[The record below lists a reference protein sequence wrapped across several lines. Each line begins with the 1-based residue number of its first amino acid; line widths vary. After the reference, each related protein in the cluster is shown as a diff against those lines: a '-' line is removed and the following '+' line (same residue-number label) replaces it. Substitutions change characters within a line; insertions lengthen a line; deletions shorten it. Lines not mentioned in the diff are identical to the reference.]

1 VAGTGLRRPDGLAMR
16 VLTNHHSADGVF
28 LRRHAKALIQ
38 EFHITTR
45 LGHLEAT
52 RVAVLALVAKH
63 AAENLL
69 IAQGQRNRSKNKGGK
84 PFIARIVALERR
96 QTAAD
101 ERYETA
107 LVRLRDLAAS
117 SQRVADPLEAM
128 LSDSR
133 SGITRI
139 AQSRPTMPRGRPK
152 VPAPENGAAVAVD
165 NYTSDGA
172 VVPEDALGARGSHA
186 SNNIAPATGLH
197 EAPRPPDRAGD
208 RTLPLRRC
216 RLCRRIPVPERAAQA
231 VEREPLS
238 APCHPLG
245 LHEDHH
251 GAAPFPRPALG
262 AR

>member
-1 VAGTGLRRPDGLAMR
+1 MR

-28 LRRHAKALIQ
+28 LRRQAKALIQ

-84 PFIARIVALERR
+84 PSIARIAALERR

-117 SQRVADPLEAM
+117 SQRVAEP
-128 LSDSR
+128 
-133 SGITRI
+133 
-139 AQSRPTMPRGRPK
+139 
-152 VPAPENGAAVAVD
+152 
-165 NYTSDGA
+165 
-172 VVPEDALGARGSHA
+172 ARGDADRQPQGHYTHSAISPHNA
-186 SNNIAPATGLH
+186 SGASEGS
-197 EAPRPPDRAGD
+197 
-208 RTLPLRRC
+208 RTR
-216 RLCRRIPVPERAAQA
+216 
-231 VEREPLS
+231 
-238 APCHPLG
+238 
-245 LHEDHH
+245 
-251 GAAPFPRPALG
+251 
-262 AR
+262 